1 MRFSKII
8 FKMKYFKR
16 THLLPKCG
24 MAAFKTASIIPKR
37 LFFAKSFHISI
48 RSSDFSYC
56 REMHI
61 INSSNNVTQ
70 IEAINV
76 EIYFFHIVANP
87 LAIKTI
93 LN

>member
-1 MRFSKII
+1 MLEIQKE
-8 FKMKYFKR
+8 KT

-24 MAAFKTASIIPKR
+24 MAAFNTASIIPKR

-61 INSSNNVTQ
+61 INNSNNVTQ
-70 IEAINV
+70 IEAYHI
-76 EIYFFHIVANP
+76 EILSENIFVPFS
-87 LAIKTI
+87 
-93 LN
+93 